1 MLTTI
6 IASNFTTIT
15 ISGNALEQYMSN
27 SPKTGTLKLE
37 VYNCSSASPAV
48 IIDLTQTI
56 ATPKTING
64 TVGSYN
70 YIVTLSDLNMTTVI
84 TNGVYNFK
92 LKYVDTTSYEDTS
105 IVYINKDIACK
116 LINYYADFGLK
127 DCELKKCS
135 ENEYF
140 FPYMFDD
147 LLQRANSCNDF
158 TFDNA
163 CMLYNTM
170 ITLLDTTKLNDCG
183 CKE

>member
-27 SPKTGTLKLE
+27 DPKTGTLKLE

-70 YIVTLSDLNMTTVI
+70 YIVTLADLNMTTVI

-92 LKYVDTTSYEDTS
+92 LKYVDTVSYTDTA

-116 LINYYADFGLK
+116 LINYYAGVGIKELE
-127 DCELKKCS
+127 CESCAQ
-135 ENEYF
+135 NEYF
-140 FPYMFDD
+140 FPYVFDD
-147 LLQRANSCNDF
+147 LLQRANTCDDF

-163 CMLYNTM
+163 CCLYD
-170 ITLLDTTKLNDCG
+170 TLTTILDTVKINECG